1 MSYDV
6 TVAKTTEKKSK
17 NRFKKKQKAPA
28 SNGTL
33 EKPASTEPPAAVRRL
48 FSPVTLTS
56 HAMFQNP
63 PEVLVDEE
71 GYSIRPDD
79 VTNAKASRRDSFDS
93 DSDFDEGKA
102 LQ

>member
-1 MSYDV
+1 M
-6 TVAKTTEKKSK
+6 
-17 NRFKKKQKAPA
+17 
-28 SNGTL
+28 
-33 EKPASTEPPAAVRRL
+33 
-48 FSPVTLTS
+48 TS